1 MDGPQHYFSLEQT
14 KSTLK
19 KQWMTYSIKQV
30 IKNKWLFYQKIVW
43 LQGNEK
49 LQLMVFEI
57 LVADDLKE
65 KNKEIK
71 NRSDYGGKI
80 KINWRRSLLSLR
92 INQ

>member
-1 MDGPQHYFSLEQT
+1 
-14 KSTLK
+14 
-19 KQWMTYSIKQV
+19 
-30 IKNKWLFYQKIVW
+30 
-43 LQGNEK
+43 
-49 LQLMVFEI
+49 MVFEI

-92 INQ
+92 IN